1 MAEEKKKMKARIIQ
15 EYLPRCSRYKCYTQ
29 GEIPMSKFEKARE
42 SYASGV
48 SYRDVLGMIDESFF
62 GDGSKGFLFTEEGY
76 YTKGSDGCIRYRY
89 HPQYGRLLGYNTP
102 VLDEMLDKLY
112 QVNGDGVSG
121 GEVAE
126 VALKL
131 ASAFLDA
138 WLDG

>member
-1 MAEEKKKMKARIIQ
+1 MAEDKKKAKARIIQ

-48 SYRDVLGMIDESFF
+48 SYWDVLGMIDESFF

-102 VLDEMLDKLY
+102 ALDEMLDKLY

-138 WLDG
+138 

>member
-1 MAEEKKKMKARIIQ
+1 M
-15 EYLPRCSRYKCYTQ
+15 
-29 GEIPMSKFEKARE
+29 
-42 SYASGV
+42 
-48 SYRDVLGMIDESFF
+48 
-62 GDGSKGFLFTEEGY
+62 LFR
-76 YTKGSDGCIRYRY
+76 S
-89 HPQYGRLLGYNTP
+89 QYGRLLGYNTP

>member
-1 MAEEKKKMKARIIQ
+1 MAEDKKKAKARIIQ

-76 YTKGSDGCIRYRY
+76 YTKV
-89 HPQYGRLLGYNTP
+89 Q
-102 VLDEMLDKLY
+102 M
-112 QVNGDGVSG
+112 
-121 GEVAE
+121 A
-126 VALKL
+126 
-131 ASAFLDA
+131 ASATVIIHSMVVFWVIIHLFLMRC
-138 WLDG
+138 WTSCIK